1 MTESLIKTLLNAQK
15 VNNLIGHIF
24 KMANY
29 WAGKPGEV
37 AATNHRKY
45 CYLIRIAGLQKIEA
59 KERLLFAAKKDII
72 RAVCYEYNTTLEQLC
87 VRSRKGHI
95 VLPRQLIMHFLKLQ
109 NKYTLQQI
117 ADVFISYDHATVI
130 NAHKTIKNW
139 LDTDKAF
146 RAKYDKIVSK
156 F

>member
-15 VNNLIGHIF
+15 VNNLIGNIF

-45 CYLIRIAGLQKIEA
+45 CYLIRIAGLQKTEA

-72 RAVCYEYNTTLEQLC
+72 AAVCEEYNTTLEQLC
-87 VRSRKGHI
+87 VKSRKRHI
-95 VLPRQLIMHFLKLQ
+95 VLPRQIIMHFLKMQ
-109 NKYTLQQI
+109 KKYTLQQI
-117 ADVFISYDHATVI
+117 ADVFLTCEHATVI
-130 NAHKTIKNW
+130 NADIAVSNW
-139 LDTDKAF
+139 YDTDKSF
-146 RAKYDKIVSK
+146 RAKYDKIVNK